1 MPKRKT
7 KHSKKTSRT
16 KVIKV
21 VAKKDDD
28 ILQDDKNLQEN
39 VALQEDKNLQEK
51 FALREENTAENVAES
66 LPETYEEKSKGKL
79 EEGSDVLGDGSKKM
93 DDSSEKMSVSSEKKL
108 EDNPRESEISRQSEI
123 EGQKNETGNERA
135 DLLKKKA
142 SATAQLEKQLK
153 KDRKKIKRKSKRAGE
168 KDKSETR
175 VPLWTKIVIIVLS
188 LIIVLMISVAIFG
201 YMLLSHTAN
210 VFKGNPMDILIGTEL
225 ARDENNLTNVLIFGT
240 SEDAEGHGGGLLT
253 DSILVASI
261 DQDKKTSK
269 IFSIPRD
276 LWVNYTVPGGD
287 VMNCVV
293 GTQGKINAT
302 YMCALN
308 EYKNNKDQ
316 ASRYFARKIS
326 EITGLSLHYYV
337 ALDWSA
343 LKTVVDELGGIDVDV
358 YADDENGI
366 HDTCQHLDLPRGM
379 NYGLDGDKALK
390 LARAR
395 NAGCDNGGDFGL
407 SRSNFDR
414 EINQQRIFNAIKN
427 KAMSIGILTKP
438 TKVIRL
444 IDSLGN
450 NVKTNITM
458 AEVRTLIDVA
468 TNLEGEVQSI
478 PTVDQFGVG
487 RIGVQS
493 VVLPRGASVYNMSSL
508 FNYGDFQRYLRKTLL
523 N

>member
-21 VAKKDDD
+21 VAKKSDD

-39 VALQEDKNLQEK
+39 VV
-51 FALREENTAENVAES
+51 LREENTAENVAES
-66 LPETYEEKSKGKL
+66 LPKTDQEMLEGKL
-79 EEGSDVLGDGSKKM
+79 EESSDVLDDGSEKM
-93 DDSSEKMSVSSEKKL
+93 DDSSEKMDDGSERGV
-108 EDNPRESEISRQSEI
+108 EDNLRESEISRKSEI

-168 KDKSETR
+168 KDKTETR

-287 VMNCVV
+287 AMNCVV

-379 NYGLDGDKALK
+379 NYGLDGNKALK

-395 NAGCDNGGDFGL
+395 NAGCDDGGDFGL

-414 EINQQRIFNAIKN
+414 ELNQQRIFNAIKN
-427 KAMSIGILTKP
+427 KAFSMGLLTKP

>member
-21 VAKKDDD
+21 VEKKDDD

-39 VALQEDKNLQEK
+39 VV
-51 FALREENTAENVAES
+51 LREENTEENVAES
-66 LPETYEEKSKGKL
+66 LPETYEEKSEGKL
-79 EEGSDVLGDGSKKM
+79 EESSDVLGEALEKI
-93 DDSSEKMSVSSEKKL
+93 DDSSEKMNDSSERGV
-108 EDNPRESEISRQSEI
+108 EDNLRESEISRESEI

-153 KDRKKIKRKSKRAGE
+153 KDRKKIKRKSKRAGK

-287 VMNCVV
+287 AMNCVV

-326 EITGLSLHYYV
+326 EITGLNLHYYV

-366 HDTCQHLDLPRGM
+366 HDTCQHLDLPRGV

-427 KAMSIGILTKP
+427 KAFSMGLLTKP

>member
-21 VAKKDDD
+21 VEKKSDD

-39 VALQEDKNLQEK
+39 IVLQE
-51 FALREENTAENVAES
+51 ENAVENVAES
-66 LPETYEEKSKGKL
+66 LPETYEEKSEGKL
-79 EEGSDVLGDGSKKM
+79 EEGSDVLDEALEKI
-93 DDSSEKMSVSSEKKL
+93 DDSSEKMDESSEKRL
-108 EDNPRESEISRQSEI
+108 EDNPRESEILRESEV
-123 EGQKNETGNERA
+123 EGQKNETGNEKA

-261 DQDKKTSK
+261 DQDKKTST

-337 ALDWSA
+337 ALNWSA

-366 HDTCQHLDLPRGM
+366 HDTCQHLDLPRGV

-427 KAMSIGILTKP
+427 KAFSMGLLTKP

>member
-21 VAKKDDD
+21 VEKKSDD

-39 VALQEDKNLQEK
+39 IVLQE
-51 FALREENTAENVAES
+51 ENAVENVAES
-66 LPETYEEKSKGKL
+66 LPETYEEKSEGKL
-79 EEGSDVLGDGSKKM
+79 EEGSDVLDEALEKI
-93 DDSSEKMSVSSEKKL
+93 DDSSEKMDESSEKRL
-108 EDNPRESEISRQSEI
+108 EDNPRESEILRESEV
-123 EGQKNETGNERA
+123 EGQKNETGNEKA

-168 KDKSETR
+168 KDKTETR

-287 VMNCVV
+287 AMNCVV

-343 LKTVVDELGGIDVDV
+343 LRTVVDELGGIDVDV

-427 KAMSIGILTKP
+427 KVFSMGLLTKP

>member
-21 VAKKDDD
+21 VTKTSDD

-39 VALQEDKNLQEK
+39 VALQE
-51 FALREENTAENVAES
+51 ENAVENVAES
-66 LPETYEEKSKGKL
+66 LPEIEEEKSEGKL
-79 EEGSDVLGDGSKKM
+79 EGSSDVLDEALEKIDDSSKKM
-93 DDSSEKMSVSSEKKL
+93 DDSSERGV
-108 EDNPRESEISRQSEI
+108 EDNLRESEISRESEI
-123 EGQKNETGNERA
+123 EGQKKESWNEKA

-188 LIIVLMISVAIFG
+188 LIIVLLISVAIFG

-308 EYKNNKDQ
+308 EYKNNRDQ

-379 NYGLDGDKALK
+379 NYGLDGNKALK

-427 KAMSIGILTKP
+427 KAFSMGLLTKP

>member
-21 VAKKDDD
+21 VEKKDD

-39 VALQEDKNLQEK
+39 VV
-51 FALREENTAENVAES
+51 LREENTAENVAES
-66 LPETYEEKSKGKL
+66 LPKTYEEKSEGKL
-79 EEGSDVLGDGSKKM
+79 EEGSDVL
-93 DDSSEKMSVSSEKKL
+93 DDSSEKMDDGSEKMDESPEKRL
-108 EDNPRESEISRQSEI
+108 EDNPRESEISRESEI

-153 KDRKKIKRKSKRAGE
+153 KDRKKIKRKSKRVGE
-168 KDKSETR
+168 KEKSETR

-287 VMNCVV
+287 VMNCIV

-379 NYGLDGDKALK
+379 NYGLNGDKALK

-427 KAMSIGILTKP
+427 KAFSMGLLTKP

-478 PTVDQFGVG
+478 PTIDLFGVG

-508 FNYGDFQRYLRKTLL
+508 FNYGDFQRYLRKALL
-523 N
+523 D

>member
-21 VAKKDDD
+21 VEKKDDD

-39 VALQEDKNLQEK
+39 VVLQEDKNLQENV
-51 FALREENTAENVAES
+51 ALREENTAENVAES
-66 LPETYEEKSKGKL
+66 LPETYEEKSEGKL
-79 EEGSDVLGDGSKKM
+79 EESSDVLGEALEKI
-93 DDSSEKMSVSSEKKL
+93 DDSSEKKL
-108 EDNPRESEISRQSEI
+108 EDNPRESEISRESEI

-153 KDRKKIKRKSKRAGE
+153 KDRKKIKRKSKRAGG
-168 KDKSETR
+168 KDKTETR

-287 VMNCVV
+287 AMNCVV

-366 HDTCQHLDLPRGM
+366 HDTCQHLDLPQGM
-379 NYGLDGDKALK
+379 NYGLNGDKALK

-427 KAMSIGILTKP
+427 KAFSMGLLTKP

>member
-28 ILQDDKNLQEN
+28 ILQDDRNLQEN
-39 VALQEDKNLQEK
+39 VV
-51 FALREENTAENVAES
+51 LREEKNLKENVALQGENTVKNVAES
-66 LPETYEEKSKGKL
+66 LPETYEEKSEGKL
-79 EEGSDVLGDGSKKM
+79 EEGSDVLDEALEKM
-93 DDSSEKMSVSSEKKL
+93 DDSSERGV
-108 EDNPRESEISRQSEI
+108 EDNPRESEI

-142 SATAQLEKQLK
+142 SAAAQLKKQLK

-188 LIIVLMISVAIFG
+188 LIIILMISVAIFG

-287 VMNCVV
+287 AMNCVV

-427 KAMSIGILTKP
+427 KAFSMGLLTKP

-493 VVLPRGASVYNMSSL
+493 VVLPRGASVYNISSL

>member
-7 KHSKKTSRT
+7 KHSKKASRT

-39 VALQEDKNLQEK
+39 VV
-51 FALREENTAENVAES
+51 LREENTAENVAES
-66 LPETYEEKSKGKL
+66 LSETVEEESEGKL
-79 EEGSDVLGDGSKKM
+79 EKSSGVLGEALEKM
-93 DDSSEKMSVSSEKKL
+93 DDSSEKGA
-108 EDNPRESEISRQSEI
+108 EDNLRESEISRESEI

-153 KDRKKIKRKSKRAGE
+153 KDRKKIKRKSKRVGE

-337 ALDWSA
+337 ALGWSA

-366 HDTCQHLDLPRGM
+366 HDTCQHLDLPQGM

-427 KAMSIGILTKP
+427 KAFSMGLLTKP

>member
-21 VAKKDDD
+21 VEKKDDD

-39 VALQEDKNLQEK
+39 VV
-51 FALREENTAENVAES
+51 LREENTEENVAES
-66 LPETYEEKSKGKL
+66 LPETYEEKSEGKL
-79 EEGSDVLGDGSKKM
+79 EESSDVLGEALEKI
-93 DDSSEKMSVSSEKKL
+93 DDSSEKMNDSSERGV
-108 EDNPRESEISRQSEI
+108 EDNLRESEISRESEI

-153 KDRKKIKRKSKRAGE
+153 KDRKKIKRKSKRAGG

-287 VMNCVV
+287 AMNCVV

-326 EITGLSLHYYV
+326 EITGLSLHYYM

-343 LKTVVDELGGIDVDV
+343 LRTVVDELGGIDVDV

-366 HDTCQHLDLPRGM
+366 HDTCQHLDLP
-379 NYGLDGDKALK
+379 
-390 LARAR
+390 
-395 NAGCDNGGDFGL
+395 
-407 SRSNFDR
+407 
-414 EINQQRIFNAIKN
+414 
-427 KAMSIGILTKP
+427 
-438 TKVIRL
+438 
-444 IDSLGN
+444 
-450 NVKTNITM
+450 
-458 AEVRTLIDVA
+458 
-468 TNLEGEVQSI
+468 
-478 PTVDQFGVG
+478 
-487 RIGVQS
+487 
-493 VVLPRGASVYNMSSL
+493 
-508 FNYGDFQRYLRKTLL
+508 
-523 N
+523 